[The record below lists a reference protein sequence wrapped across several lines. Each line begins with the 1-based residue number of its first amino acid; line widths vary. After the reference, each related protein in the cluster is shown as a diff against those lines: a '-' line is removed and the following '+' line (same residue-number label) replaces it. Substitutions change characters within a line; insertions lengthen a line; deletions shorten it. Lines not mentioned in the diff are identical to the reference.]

1 MGEKGFD
8 DGKGV
13 FVFHGQHGRHEV
25 EVVGVQDGRRV
36 PAVPVGQG
44 GHRRVVEEVVF
55 RNNSAAR
62 DQVSSLTLC
71 YFVDFLQSNM
81 GCKKVPF

>member
-1 MGEKGFD
+1 M
-8 DGKGV
+8 
-13 FVFHGQHGRHEV
+13 
-25 EVVGVQDGRRV
+25 GVQDGRRI

-62 DQVSSLTLC
+62 DQVCSVTQYYS
-71 YFVDFLQSNM
+71 VDFSQ
-81 GCKKVPF
+81 

>member
-1 MGEKGFD
+1 M
-8 DGKGV
+8 
-13 FVFHGQHGRHEV
+13 
-25 EVVGVQDGRRV
+25 GVQDGRRV

-62 DQVSSLTLC
+62 DQVRSILFC
-71 YFVDFLQSNM
+71 
-81 GCKKVPF
+81 

>member
-1 MGEKGFD
+1 M
-8 DGKGV
+8 
-13 FVFHGQHGRHEV
+13 
-25 EVVGVQDGRRV
+25 GVQDGRRV

-62 DQVSSLTLC
+62 NKVRSLTQ
-71 YFVDFLQSNM
+71 YFSVDFSQARMAVN
-81 GCKKVPF
+81 